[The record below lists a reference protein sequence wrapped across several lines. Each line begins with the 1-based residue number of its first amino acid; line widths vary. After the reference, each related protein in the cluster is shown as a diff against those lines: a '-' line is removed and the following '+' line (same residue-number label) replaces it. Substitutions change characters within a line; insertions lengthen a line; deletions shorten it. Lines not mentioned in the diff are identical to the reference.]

1 MIIMNS
7 DTVSLGRE
15 WFEASKFPL
24 LLHLESKDNW
34 KLMQFSNVVLI
45 LFAGV
50 LALGLKLVLVWWQL
64 HHIPGPFLAS
74 LTNFTRMRW
83 VLTKRAHFIHQDL
96 HEKYGDVVRMGP
108 NMVSISNPAVIHT
121 LYPTRR
127 GFVKV
132 S

>member
-1 MIIMNS
+1 MNS

-15 WFEASKFPL
+15 WLSPSKLPL
-24 LLHLESKDNW
+24 LLHLESKGNW
-34 KLMQFSNVVLI
+34 KVLQSRNVAMI

-50 LALGLKLVLVWWQL
+50 LALGLKLALSWWHL

-96 HEKYGDVVRMGP
+96 HKKYGDVVRMGP